1 MPPMSMELNRTSS
14 GFGRMK
20 TKFDSVCGL
29 GLTQPMASSV
39 STCPI
44 HAVTTM
50 SADDLSHLPWDRPN
64 PHTLLVTVA
73 PEHIDLM
80 RHTNN
85 VVYLQWLE
93 DIAWAHSAALGLGPA
108 EYEALGHGMVVRQHE
123 LNYIQATRLGERIV
137 LATWLTDADKLTLQ
151 RHYQF
156 IRLEG
161 GQTVF
166 RGRSEFVC
174 VDIAQGKVRRMPP
187 AFVEA
192 YTKAVVPTEAG

>member
-1 MPPMSMELNRTSS
+1 
-14 GFGRMK
+14 MK

-29 GLTQPMASSV
+29 GPTRPMASSK
-39 STCPI
+39 SACPI
-44 HAVTTM
+44 HAMTTM

-137 LATWLTDADKLTLQ
+137 LATWLTGADKLTLQ

>member
-1 MPPMSMELNRTSS
+1 MPPRKVALNRTSS
-14 GFGRMK
+14 GFDRMK
-20 TKFDSVCGL
+20 TKFDSVCVL
-29 GLTQPMASSV
+29 GPTQPMASSKPA
-39 STCPI
+39 CPI

-50 SADDLSHLPWDRPN
+50 SANDLSHLPWDRPN

-137 LATWLTDADKLTLQ
+137 LATWLTGADKLTLQ

-156 IRLEG
+156 VRLEG

>member
-1 MPPMSMELNRTSS
+1 MPPRKVALNRTSS
-14 GFGRMK
+14 GFDRMK
-20 TKFDSVCGL
+20 TKFDSVCVL
-29 GLTQPMASSV
+29 GPTQPMASSKPA
-39 STCPI
+39 CPI

-50 SADDLSHLPWDRPN
+50 SANDLSHLPWDRPN

-137 LATWLTDADKLTLQ
+137 LATWLTGADKLTLQ

-156 IRLEG
+156 VRMEG